1 MPQFSDLPTKAFL
14 GSTGAAANSYVLINY
29 AENQQNTP
37 VTYKATIEELSKAI
51 VSNKRLI
58 QMNDSDT
65 ICTVTVRPSRQTYIA
80 DDSHYI
86 LTKDEHT
93 FLQDIKEDAPW
104 ASTGYV
110 TTAISG
116 LASTGYVTNAVANAG
131 GGSFNPISYQTPNES
146 AALLFVT
153 PSGSIGHYANDN
165 FYMTSNIVDT
175 STMNDAIGTAINGL
189 VSAGYVTDA
198 ISAAAYQEPTS
209 SDEIAAAY
217 KNFFASAGDIESAF
231 TNHES
236 LFLPTHPS
244 EFHVAFIGTSDNKP
258 AIYTANEQFQGFLST
273 T

>member
-29 AENQQNTP
+29 EDATTNAP
-37 VTYKATIEELSKAI
+37 VTYKASLQELGKAI
-51 VSNKRLI
+51 ATELKLP
-58 QMNDSDT
+58 
-65 ICTVTVRPSRQTYIA
+65 TVTVSQGVPNLKVKTASNGAYVDNAI
-80 DDSHYI
+80 SG
-86 LTKDEHT
+86 
-93 FLQDIKEDAPW
+93 F

-198 ISAAAYQEPTS
+198 IAAAAYQEPTS

-231 TNHES
+231 TNHAQES